1 MLKAVERGYV
11 QMEIQN
17 AAYEFHQALEGL
29 EAVVVGVNQF
39 TQEQGTPIPLQQIDE
54 SLERKQVERLR
65 ALRQKR
71 DRKSW
76 EAAIKAVE
84 QAAGSG
90 QNLMPHIIDAVEKY
104 ATVGEIAD
112 AMRRV
117 FGEYKETVVI

>member
-1 MLKAVERGYV
+1 
-11 QMEIQN
+11 
-17 AAYEFHQALEGL
+17 
-29 EAVVVGVNQF
+29 VVVGVNQF

-71 DRKSW
+71 DRRAW

-90 QNLMPHIIDAVEKY
+90 ENLMPHIIDAVEKY

-117 FGEYKETVVI
+117 FGEYKETGVI